1 MESNIGNKF
10 LFQLSVD
17 EFKALHKNVLT
28 EVISAKLENEI
39 KEKMNEVLQDF
50 EDSRFDAFEKRKS
63 NTIKIAEVSTMTG
76 LTIKTI
82 YTKVSRAEMPVLT
95 RGRPLIFSRKV
106 IQKWLDDGKPSVVMM
121 KYEEYERNRKR

>member
-39 KEKMNEVLQDF
+39 KEKMNEVLQNF

-82 YTKVSRAEMPVLT
+82 YTKVSRA
-95 RGRPLIFSRKV
+95 RDAGA
-106 IQKWLDDGKPSVVMM
+106 D
-121 KYEEYERNRKR
+121 